1 VGLQAQIPNSP
12 YIGLWT
18 RLAGFRPDDLA
29 RLITKRRVVRVPLMR
44 GTIHLVTARD
54 CLALRPLVQ
63 PVLERALKGSF
74 GRQLAGMDIRG
85 IAAAG
90 RALLE
95 EQPRTGAA
103 LGGLLQKR
111 WPDRDART
119 LAYAVQ
125 YLEALVQVPPRGVWG
140 ASGQATWTT
149 VEAWLDHRL
158 ASKPSPDRMIMRYL
172 AAFGPATA
180 RDMQAWSGVTR
191 LREVAERL
199 RPRLRT
205 FRNEHGLELFDLPDA
220 PRPAPDTP
228 APPRFLP
235 FYENALLSYAD
246 RSRFIPHGP
255 RGQVFTSEGMLVGT
269 VLIDGFLGARWKI
282 SRDRGQATL
291 LIEPFQRLRKQDRD
305 ALAGEGARLVAFAA
319 ADAQTR
325 DVRFGPPLK

>member
-1 VGLQAQIPNSP
+1 MQAQIPNSP

-18 RLAGFRPDDLA
+18 RLAVFHTDDLA
-29 RLITKRRVVRVPLMR
+29 RLLTKRRVVRVTLMR

-63 PVLERALKGSF
+63 PVLERGLKGSF
-74 GRQLAGMDIRG
+74 GRQLAGMDTRA

-111 WPDRDART
+111 WPDRDARS

-140 ASGQATWTT
+140 ASAPATWTT
-149 VEAWLDHRL
+149 VESWLDHRL
-158 ASKPSPDRMIMRYL
+158 ASKPSPDRMLLRYL
-172 AAFGPATA
+172 AAFGPATVA
-180 RDMQAWSGVTR
+180 DMRAWSGLPG

-199 RPRLRT
+199 RPQLRT
-205 FRNEHGLELFDLPDA
+205 FQNDHGLELFDLPRA
-220 PRPAPDTP
+220 PRPHPDTP

-246 RSRFIPHGP
+246 RSRFIPPGRGGHG
-255 RGQVFTSEGMLVGT
+255 FTSEGLLVGT
-269 VLIDGFLGARWKI
+269 VLIDGFVGARWRV
-282 SRDRGQATL
+282 SRDRGRAL
-291 LIEPFQRLRKQDRD
+291 LRIEPFARLRKQDRD
-305 ALAGEGARLVAFAA
+305 ALAGEGERLLAFAA
-319 ADAQTR
+319 DDVQAR

>member
-74 GRQLAGMDIRG
+74 GRQLAGMDTRA

-90 RALLE
+90 RELLE

-103 LGGLLQKR
+103 LGALLQKR
-111 WPDRDART
+111 WPDRDTRS

-149 VEAWLDHRL
+149 VEAWLNHRL
-158 ASKPSPDRMIMRYL
+158 ASKPSPDRMVMRYL

-180 RDMQAWSGVTR
+180 RDMRAWSGVTR
-191 LREVAERL
+191 LREAAERL

-205 FRNEHGLELFDLPDA
+205 FRNEHGLELFDLPRA
-220 PRPAPDTP
+220 PRPSPDTA

-282 SRDRGQATL
+282 SRDRGKATL

-325 DVRFGPPLK
+325 DVRFGPPQT